1 MASQGDDVPNNFD
14 GGLMSMPY
22 NDDDNNSKER
32 RETVDSIPWPQWT
45 PELVQKHQHELHRVS
60 IGPPDQDRKTISKAL
75 ENTMKGMQGGI
86 YVKIYN
92 FNKTWKM
99 PDNWQ
104 NPANL
109 RENEAL
115 QEEIEKNLQDAE
127 NAESIDV
134 ESEDEDYED
143 DERLMDI
150 LNEKEENEGS
160 DSVKGIAS
168 LLSDLLSFTYIS
180 VLKMANLFYGRNEND
195 YPFMRVPIVWKIV
208 MNHLKNVH
216 GDDEFEDLV
225 AKNSNGTVEQ
235 FMNAVVPPNVH
246 GGNGWRLYLLIYI
259 VLRRF
264 IKYKIGMVTENLKS
278 RWNGYLANEESFAYA
293 YGLEISVK
301 KGNTFSKNNYSS
313 LTKSQKNAVMERI
326 EKECHRNF
334 AKFGRMECKKLAYY
348 KYVNNNTTIF
358 PTSEK
363 QKTLREIGEYPSKIP
378 KGTRIQEVTKQSEG
392 KYKDKDL
399 LKQSA
404 NVDIIND
411 KLWCGPKIMQ
421 IKHGKEYVYAENN
434 AVLLRNLDMALLN
447 LFNRLKRTQKKF
459 KIQHASGVLEFKV
472 TNYKKASPLYDE
484 KKYLQRWQYD
494 DRPLI
499 WTEIKKLFEGTKVQK
514 RKANNALKKIIKNT
528 KGSNSGSST
537 VKRKP
542 KNRKKN
548 PRMLKDLMEDLNLKF

>member
-1 MASQGDDVPNNFD
+1 MGSQGDDVPNDFD
-14 GGLMSMPY
+14 GGIMSQPF
-22 NDDDNNSKER
+22 NDDDNNYKKR
-32 RETVDSIPWPQWT
+32 RETVDRIPWPQWT
-45 PELVQKHQHELHRVS
+45 PGLVQEHQHELHRVAV
-60 IGPPDQDRKTISKAL
+60 GPPQQDKKTIGNAL
-75 ENTMKGMQGGI
+75 ENVMKGMQGGI

-99 PDNWQ
+99 PEHWKS
-104 NPANL
+104 PEYL

-115 QEEIEKNLQDAE
+115 QEKIEKNLQYAE

-134 ESEDEDYED
+134 ESEDEDYEN
-143 DERLMDI
+143 DERLMDL

-160 DSVKGIAS
+160 GSVKGIAS
-168 LLSDLLSFTYIS
+168 ELSDLLSFNYTSI
-180 VLKMANLFYGRNEND
+180 LKMANLFYGRNKND
-195 YPFMRVPIVWKIV
+195 YPFMRIPIVWKIV

-216 GDDEFEDLV
+216 GDNDFEELV
-225 AKNSNGTVEQ
+225 ERISDGTVEQ
-235 FMNAVVPPNVH
+235 FMNMVIPQDVH
-246 GGNGWRLYLLIYI
+246 GGHGWRLYLLIYM

-301 KGNTFSKNNYSS
+301 RGTTFSKNDYAKLS
-313 LTKSQKNAVMERI
+313 KSQKNAVMERI

-348 KYVNNNTTIF
+348 KYVNKNTTIW
-358 PTSEK
+358 PTTDA
-363 QKTLREIGEYPSKIP
+363 QKNRRKKGDYPTKIP
-378 KGTRIQEVTKQSEG
+378 KGTKIKEVTKQSEG

-399 LKQSA
+399 LEQSA

-434 AVLLRNLDMALLN
+434 AVLLRNLDMTLLN
-447 LFNRLKRTQKKF
+447 LFDRLKTTQKKF

-484 KKYLQRWQYD
+484 RKYLQRWQND

-499 WTEIKKLFEGTKVQK
+499 WTEIKNLFEGKKMQK
-514 RKANNALKKIIKNT
+514 RKKNDALNDIIKNT

-542 KNRKKN
+542 KKKN
-548 PRMLKDLMEDLNLKF
+548 RRMLKDLMEDLNLKF

>member
-1 MASQGDDVPNNFD
+1 MSQGYNLSDDFD

-32 RETVDSIPWPQWT
+32 RETVDSIPWPKWT
-45 PELVQKHQHELHRVS
+45 PELVQNHQHELHRVS
-60 IGPPDQDRKTISKAL
+60 IGPPDQDRQTIAKAL
-75 ENTMKGMQGGI
+75 ENAMKGMQGGI

-99 PDNWQ
+99 PNNWTS
-104 NPANL
+104 PDYL
-109 RENEAL
+109 RYDEGI
-115 QEEIEKNLQDAE
+115 QQEIENNLQNAV
-127 NAESIDV
+127 NAESIDI

-160 DSVKGIAS
+160 GSVKGIAS
-168 LLSDLLSFTYIS
+168 KLSDLLSFNYIS
-180 VLKMANLFYGRNEND
+180 VLKMANLFYGRNNND
-195 YPFMRVPIVWKIV
+195 YPFMRIPIVWKIV

-216 GDDEFEDLV
+216 GEDFEDV
-225 AKNSNGTVEQ
+225 VETNSNGTVEQ
-235 FMNAVVPPNVH
+235 FMEAVVPPVVH
-246 GGNGWRLYLLIYI
+246 GGHGWRIYLLIYM

-264 IKYKIGMVTENLKS
+264 IKYKIGMVTENLKN

-301 KGNTFSKNNYSS
+301 KGSAFSKNNYDK
-313 LTKSQKNAVMERI
+313 LLKSQKNAVMERI

-358 PTSEK
+358 PTNGQ
-363 QKTLREIGEYPSKIP
+363 QKTLREVGEYPKKIP
-378 KGTRIQEVTKQSEG
+378 KGTKIKEVTTISEG

-399 LKQSA
+399 LEQSA

-434 AVLLRNLDMALLN
+434 AVLLRNLDIALVK
-447 LFNRLKRTQKKF
+447 LFKRLKTTQKKF
-459 KIQHASGVLEFKV
+459 KIQHTSGVLEFKV

-484 KKYLQRWQYD
+484 KQYLERWAYEK
-494 DRPLI
+494 RPLI

-514 RKANNALKKIIKNT
+514 RKVNDALKKIIKNT
-528 KGSNSGSST
+528 KGSAT

-542 KNRKKN
+542 KRSK
-548 PRMLKDLMEDLNLKF
+548 RLKDLMADLNLKF